1 MRNFSWLL
9 AEGDVTLKVGLEK
22 DLTLLALKT
31 GRDEQTVIRQPLES
45 GSWNTE
51 ENSSL

>member
-9 AEGDVTLKVGLEK
+9 AEGDVTLKVGLER

-31 GRDEQTVIRQPLES
+31 GRDEQAEMQAASR
-45 GSWNTE
+45 SWNIE